1 MDEAKEVVTPEVTE
15 EVTASEAVET
25 VEAETSTSEETVAQ
39 CIAMPMIRLREQ
51 TVHITFFSEELRG
64 MIKDFIK

>member
-25 VEAETSTSEETVAQ
+25 VEAETSTSEETVA
-39 CIAMPMIRLREQ
+39 
-51 TVHITFFSEELRG
+51 
-64 MIKDFIK
+64 